1 MRAVPLV
8 LACSILGLGCG
19 CPTLEGTRADRK
31 VSGHLTYQ
39 LPDTGPTT
47 DDIGGG
53 SFSVGSD
60 VSSVYLD
67 EVDFGLE
74 PGERSQVTNPPPFAA
89 RLSVHVPAGG
99 ASEIDLSDDNVILT
113 VHLSAMP
120 APIAY
125 HAVGGHLSIHGIDW
139 TCQFD
144 CLLRASGTLTVSA
157 TGPNEEVFELSA
169 GTFVANDTHYDTG
182 MCKPD

>member
-1 MRAVPLV
+1 MRA
-8 LACSILGLGCG
+8 LAFIAAASILGLGCG
-19 CPTLEGTRADRK
+19 CPTLEGTRQDRK
-31 VSGHLTYQ
+31 VTGRLTYQ
-39 LPDTGPTT
+39 PPGADPTT
-47 DDIGGG
+47 GDIGAG
-53 SFSVGSD
+53 SFALGSD
-60 VSSVYLD
+60 LSGVYPS
-67 EVDFGLE
+67 EIDFVLE
-74 PGERSQVTNPPPFAA
+74 PGQRSDVTRPAPFAA
-89 RLSVHVPAGG
+89 RLSVHLPPGG

-125 HAVGGHLSIHGIDW
+125 HAVGGHLSVQGIDW

-144 CLLRASGTLTVSA
+144 CLLRASGTLTASA